1 MTTKNDKWSDND
13 IKRYSML
20 YSFLKDK
27 IFDIKKD
34 TFIEDNKKIIIP
46 IIETNEKYKN
56 STIEALLFMI
66 AKYLRLLGD
75 LKYAKIYSSKAYD
88 YLLMNREKENENE
101 QDETEII
108 NYRSHDYLLKVLKN
122 IKPVDITTEKQH
134 LQHLLLN
141 LLVLAPP
148 LRTSF
153 YVSCKIITEKK
164 DNDNLTNFI
173 LIEKNNIKYIV
184 NQDKVSN
191 TKTYLNK
198 IHSVIPIENQQLIK
212 LIKDSYKKYP
222 RKYLFEIDDKPITHA
237 IYLEWLRKITGVKG
251 ITNNIIRSSYINW
264 FYSKDPTYNEKEKL
278 SKYMRHSVLTSQKN
292 YIKVIEP
299 VNDIDYE
306 ILSNKLKNCESDNKL
321 TDAAYKKRKRDIIYK
336 INNKGV
342 VPKEGTLNKYNIIYD
357 EINKLYH

>member
-46 IIETNEKYKN
+46 LIEANGKYKN
-56 STIEALLFMI
+56 STIEALLFMM

-75 LKYAKIYSSKAYD
+75 LKYSKIYSSKAYD
-88 YLLMNREKENENE
+88 YLLMNREKENQNE
-101 QDETEII
+101 QNETEII

-134 LQHLLLN
+134 LQFLLLN

-153 YVSCKIITEKK
+153 YVSCKIITDKK
-164 DNDNLTNFI
+164 DNDNLNNFI
-173 LIEKNNIKYIV
+173 LIGKHNIKYIV
-184 NQDKVSN
+184 NKDKVSN

-198 IHSVIPIENQQLIK
+198 NHSIIPIENQQLVK
-212 LIKDSYKKYP
+212 LINDSYQKYP
-222 RKYLFEIDDKPITHA
+222 REYLLEIDDEPITHMT
-237 IYLEWLRKITGVKG
+237 YLDWLRKISGVKL
-251 ITNNIIRSSYINW
+251 INNNIMRSSYINW
-264 FYSKDPTYNEKEKL
+264 FYDNNKSLSSREKL
-278 SKYMRHSVLTSQKN
+278 ALEMRHSVPTSQRN
-292 YIKVIEP
+292 YLKVLEP
-299 VNDIDYE
+299 INDIDYE
-306 ILSNKLKNCESDNKL
+306 ILNSTTENKL
-321 TDAAYKKRKRDIIYK
+321 TDAAYKKRRRDIIYK
-336 INNKGV
+336 INVKGV
-342 VPKEGTLNKYNIIYD
+342 VPKYETLEKYSIIFD
-357 EINKLYH
+357 KITNNYH